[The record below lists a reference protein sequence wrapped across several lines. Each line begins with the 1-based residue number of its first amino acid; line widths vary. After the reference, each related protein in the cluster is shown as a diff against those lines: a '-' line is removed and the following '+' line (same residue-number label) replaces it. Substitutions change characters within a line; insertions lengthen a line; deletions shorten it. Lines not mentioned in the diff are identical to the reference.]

1 MATHYSRWLPP
12 RQTTK
17 VVEDSSNRLVPDN
30 WTSQNPRRS
39 VAARLAAHLAG
50 AVMGGTTG
58 AAAARRT
65 AAGAFGDGTAVVAAA
80 FVSHAF
86 DVAAAA
92 GAAAAVGG
100 DASAAVV
107 SAGGAMPLAAV
118 DLAKCGRDIEMNV
131 GDEHS
136 VPGPLPELG
145 LPLGLQSDREV
156 GAAG

>member
-1 MATHYSRWLPP
+1 M
-12 RQTTK
+12 
-17 VVEDSSNRLVPDN
+17 VPDN

-39 VAARLAAHLAG
+39 VAALLAAHLAG
-50 AVMGGTTG
+50 AVMGVTTG
-58 AAAARRT
+58 AAAARRA
-65 AAGAFGDGTAVVAAA
+65 AAGAFGDETAAVVAA

-92 GAAAAVGG
+92 GAVAAVGG
-100 DASAAVV
+100 GASAAVV

-118 DLAKCGRDIEMNV
+118 DLAECGRDIEMND

-136 VPGPLPELG
+136 VPGPPPELG
-145 LPLGLQSDREV
+145 LPPELQSDREV